1 MWGKT
6 SSCEVSVVRRLKRPR
21 RERTHDW
28 QRIQQYTLWPGQ
40 NLYEVL
46 RPVVLFN
53 ESAAERAQETGTA
66 ERTLQR
72 KAEQFESRGMASLFP
87 KEPTT
92 PSDDA
97 RSLPPDMRQVI
108 VDLQAEHPPT
118 RNRDNLLCA
127 LWQAPLAPH
136 RPARARFRPLAID
149 HRAALSSLWGD
160 R

>member
-1 MWGKT
+1 MPR
-6 SSCEVSVVRRLKRPR
+6 SKRPQ

-28 QRIQQYTLWPGQ
+28 QRIQQYTLWPEQ
-40 NLYEVL
+40 KVYELL

-72 KAEQFESRGMASLFP
+72 KAEQFESYGMASLFP

-97 RSLPPDMRQVI
+97 RSLPPDMRQLI
-108 VDLQAEHPPT
+108 VDLQAEHP
-118 RNRDNLLCA
+118 A
-127 LWQAPLAPH
+127 
-136 RPARARFRPLAID
+136 FRP
-149 HRAALSSLWGD
+149 H
-160 R
+160 